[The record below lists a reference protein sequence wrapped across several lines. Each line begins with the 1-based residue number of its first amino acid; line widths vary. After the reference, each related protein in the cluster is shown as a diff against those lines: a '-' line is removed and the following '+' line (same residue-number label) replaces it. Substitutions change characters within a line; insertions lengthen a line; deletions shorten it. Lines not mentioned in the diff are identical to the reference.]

1 MLDSQRGKDRSSNRD
16 ASGMY
21 RASSGPSLAVAN
33 RDWRSALT
41 GVHHKIDRATSTENV
56 GTRYH
61 GSSAIKP
68 VRWSR
73 IVEGSCLGVELHV
86 LWVDTRP
93 VDPWVVQVALT
104 TLDHQDLELV
114 IEVG

>member
-1 MLDSQRGKDRSSNRD
+1 MHW
-16 ASGMY
+16 ASFDP
-21 RASSGPSLAVAN
+21 ALAVAY
-33 RDWRSALT
+33 RDWRSGLT
-41 GVHHKIDRATSTENV
+41 GVHHEVDRATSTENV

-61 GSSAIKP
+61 SSSAVKP